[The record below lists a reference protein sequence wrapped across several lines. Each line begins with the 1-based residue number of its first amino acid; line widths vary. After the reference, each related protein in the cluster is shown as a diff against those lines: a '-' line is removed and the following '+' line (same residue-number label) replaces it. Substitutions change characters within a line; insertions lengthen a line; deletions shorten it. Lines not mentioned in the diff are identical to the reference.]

1 MPSDIDA
8 RLRAKWKAGRKSE
21 KIVVVAVRAP
31 ARARARD
38 MPGASLEA
46 ITAGRGLAKV
56 SANLG

>member
-21 KIVVVAVRAP
+21 KIVVAVRAP

-38 MPGASLEA
+38 MLPASLEA
-46 ITAGRGLAKV
+46 TIVELDLAKV